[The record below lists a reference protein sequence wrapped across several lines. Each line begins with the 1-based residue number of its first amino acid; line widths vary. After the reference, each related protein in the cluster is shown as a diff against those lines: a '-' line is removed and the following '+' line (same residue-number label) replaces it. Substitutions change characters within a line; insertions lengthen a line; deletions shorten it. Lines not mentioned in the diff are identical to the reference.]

1 MKSICEWSEL
11 LYKDVTETPNIIPV
25 TDSYGNGE
33 HVNIDYDN
41 IKISNMKIVMKKN
54 FEAELY
60 CSTCS
65 ELRNTAVKNLHT
77 NLNSNKI
84 ETIIKES
91 RYKDDAPRSF
101 EEYYKFIIN
110 KLNVALSPSLWEV
123 TCLQCKSKSY
133 LFIYTNINGQQII
146 HLSETINGVST
157 PNTPYEVSYYLD
169 QAHKSK
175 IIGAN
180 SAAVVMY
187 RTALEHLLYNQ
198 GYTKG
203 MLNAKINE
211 LENGINRGTAPR
223 WALNLDVEI
232 LKIIKDL
239 GNGAAHTNK
248 GDITKQYLFDSEIVN
263 KLDLVFKYLLEEV
276 YEIEIKRNKL
286 VTKLKDVRNQI

>member
-1 MKSICEWSEL
+1 M
-11 LYKDVTETPNIIPV
+11 
-25 TDSYGNGE
+25 
-33 HVNIDYDN
+33 NIDYDN

-60 CSTCS
+60 YSTCS

-84 ETIIKES
+84 ERIIKES
-91 RYKDDAPRSF
+91 RYKDDAP
-101 EEYYKFIIN
+101 
-110 KLNVALSPSLWEV
+110 LSPSLWEV

-169 QAHKSK
+169 QVHKSK

-180 SAAVVMY
+180 SVAVVMY

-203 MLNAKINE
+203 MLNTKINE
-211 LENGINRGTAPR
+211 LENGINSGTAPR

-239 GNGAAHTNK
+239 GNG
-248 GDITKQYLFDSEIVN
+248 
-263 KLDLVFKYLLEEV
+263 VFVK
-276 YEIEIKRNKL
+276 
-286 VTKLKDVRNQI
+286 